1 MKTNLGSEEIK
12 RACSATLDDFVNKV
26 KGLPTYGIY
35 VDSVKNGMQHTNKG
49 LQLSAMTV
57 SMIDD
62 EFGLMM
68 NSVAMD
74 LLFSMIDQRLRYEI
88 LEEEK

>member
-1 MKTNLGSEEIK
+1 MKTDLGGQEIK

-26 KGLPTYGIY
+26 KGMPIYRAY
-35 VDSVKNGMQHTNKG
+35 VDSVKDGMSNTNKG
-49 LQLSAMTV
+49 LQLSVMMYSTFDNEFSLTMT
-57 SMIDD
+57 
-62 EFGLMM
+62 
-68 NSVAMD
+68 SVAMD